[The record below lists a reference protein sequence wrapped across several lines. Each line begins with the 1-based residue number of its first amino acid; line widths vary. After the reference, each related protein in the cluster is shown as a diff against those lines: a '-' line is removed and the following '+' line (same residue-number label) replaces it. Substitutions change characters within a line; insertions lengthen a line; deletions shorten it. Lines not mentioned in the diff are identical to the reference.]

1 MSLSST
7 AAPTAVPARTV
18 ELEVPAEAGG
28 ERLDRFLASR
38 LPDMSRARLQALLRD
53 GNLEEGGQPAS
64 DPSRRVRPGERY
76 RLVVPPP
83 RPADPAPEERE
94 LRVLYEDSHLIVLVK
109 PAGVVVHPAPG
120 HSGGTLVNALLA
132 HCKGSLSGIGGVER
146 PGIVHR
152 LDKEVSGVLVV
163 AKDDRTH
170 VGLAGQFTVHSVERV
185 YEGVVWG
192 VPGATQGTIDAP
204 IGRHPQDRLR
214 MAVVRAGGKRA
225 VTRWRLIEAAGTRA
239 ARLEVR
245 LETGRTHQIR
255 VHLAQLGHPLL
266 GDRLYG
272 ARPPR
277 GAQLP
282 VRLDRILLH
291 ARRLGFEHP
300 ITGERLAFDEPP
312 PAEFDR
318 ILALLRA
325 DPMVGPHPSAVR
337 DAAP

>member
-1 MSLSST
+1 
-7 AAPTAVPARTV
+7 
-18 ELEVPAEAGG
+18 
-28 ERLDRFLASR
+28 
-38 LPDMSRARLQALLRD
+38 
-53 GNLEEGGQPAS
+53 
-64 DPSRRVRPGERY
+64 
-76 RLVVPPP
+76 
-83 RPADPAPEERE
+83 
-94 LRVLYEDSHLIVLVK
+94 
-109 PAGVVVHPAPG
+109 
-120 HSGGTLVNALLA
+120 
-132 HCKGSLSGIGGVER
+132 
-146 PGIVHR
+146 
-152 LDKEVSGVLVV
+152 
-163 AKDDRTH
+163 
-170 VGLAGQFTVHSVERV
+170 
-185 YEGVVWG
+185 
-192 VPGATQGTIDAP
+192 VPGAAQGTIDAP

-300 ITGERLAFDEPP
+300 ITDERLAFDEPP